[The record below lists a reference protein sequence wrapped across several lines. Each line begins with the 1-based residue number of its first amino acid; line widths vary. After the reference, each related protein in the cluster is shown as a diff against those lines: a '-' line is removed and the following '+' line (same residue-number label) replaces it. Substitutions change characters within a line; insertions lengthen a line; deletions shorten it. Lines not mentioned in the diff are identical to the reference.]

1 MRWLEVRSHLAAV
14 CDKHV
19 FRADAQ
25 AEDLG
30 CAVAEVDRL
39 RAEPCGG
46 QRLVAFCKVMFVSQ
60 TSVMMMV
67 PVTI

>member
-39 RAEPCGG
+39 RG
-46 QRLVAFCKVMFVSQ
+46 VTDVVVSG
-60 TSVMMMV
+60 
-67 PVTI
+67 PGDFRDWC